1 MTQHQSGFTLACN
14 LSVFIRKMDDN
25 PIWRHI
31 LRNVSV
37 KTENPQV
44 LENLDELETSSS
56 SIYLF
61 FPECS
66 YVFSKKS
73 VMFMLVK
80 LSKVSVVFC
89 TL

>member
-44 LENLDELETSSS
+44 LENLDELEVI
-56 SIYLF
+56 IYLF